1 MWIFRTRRPLDI
13 PPRYSHPDKP
23 FGLVEYPNVPHTL
36 GTVMSAGKASKVD
49 LDTVLGVQ
57 DLWDLLEI
65 IRVDAHNARV
75 MQEGK

>member
-1 MWIFRTRRPLDI
+1 
-13 PPRYSHPDKP
+13 
-23 FGLVEYPNVPHTL
+23 
-36 GTVMSAGKASKVD
+36 MSAGKASKVE

>member
-1 MWIFRTRRPLDI
+1 
-13 PPRYSHPDKP
+13 
-23 FGLVEYPNVPHTL
+23 
-36 GTVMSAGKASKVD
+36 MSAGKASKVE
-49 LDTVLGVQ
+49 LDTVLGVP